1 MKLCETQDRR
11 EPRDNNPIR
20 LIYFC
25 CTVGFH
31 ALAMRF
37 MKTTMLNHHIVYMN
51 DHRKG
56 KGKGVLVLNEV
67 PRHEDVLGE
76 WKCELLSKLLSV
88 EKKNVTRQSLER
100 E

>member
-1 MKLCETQDRR
+1 
-11 EPRDNNPIR
+11 
-20 LIYFC
+20 
-25 CTVGFH
+25 
-31 ALAMRF
+31 
-37 MKTTMLNHHIVYMN
+37 MN
-51 DHRKG
+51 DHRKVKGKG